1 MFTGE
6 IADGDG
12 NTGDGNETE
21 IIEGI
26 EVSDD
31 GGEWRVAIDDWVLW
45 FCGCC
50 DVCVHLWSFSMD
62 RLGYET
68 RLLEL
73 QPLRTR
79 ITVFVCACAVLVKV
93 FFSLCDFLGLSLGLQ
108 VWDFILPSPK
118 FDRAPPH
125 EQCHY
130 FMPLFNNSGFLR
142 VP

>member
-50 DVCVHLWSFSMD
+50 DVCVHL
-62 RLGYET
+62 
-68 RLLEL
+68 
-73 QPLRTR
+73 
-79 ITVFVCACAVLVKV
+79 
-93 FFSLCDFLGLSLGLQ
+93 
-108 VWDFILPSPK
+108 
-118 FDRAPPH
+118 
-125 EQCHY
+125 
-130 FMPLFNNSGFLR
+130 
-142 VP
+142 